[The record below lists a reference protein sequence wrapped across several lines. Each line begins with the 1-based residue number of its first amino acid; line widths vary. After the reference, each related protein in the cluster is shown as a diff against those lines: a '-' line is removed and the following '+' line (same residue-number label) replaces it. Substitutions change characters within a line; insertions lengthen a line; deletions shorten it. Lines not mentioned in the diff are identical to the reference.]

1 MTSAI
6 LAQPLETPDWTQLRS
21 LAPEPAAALLSVI
34 LRSLDRIEEQAF
46 AVRGEAILLIEERNL
61 YRFVLDEKV
70 GDYYQSFDKWLKDTL
85 PRSWGYCRDALRT
98 RKECREIPYADY
110 VQIPRCNSEQL
121 KLASSRVRVLPEV
134 IEAAKTATEK
144 QFREKLNVDHGQ
156 HLESSE
162 TLKLTY
168 PSGDM
173 AEVKKYL
180 SRQAAKL
187 ELEPDD
193 YQEALLAIA
202 IDDNMEVEETA

>member
-1 MTSAI
+1 M
-6 LAQPLETPDWTQLRS
+6 
-21 LAPEPAAALLSVI
+21 
-34 LRSLDRIEEQAF
+34 
-46 AVRGEAILLIEERNL
+46 
-61 YRFVLDEKV
+61 